1 MANDFAA
8 LIAQAGGALSAQAT
22 GGSQGLQSFL
32 NRLAQQQAQQSQQ
45 EFERESR
52 LRDQMFQMA
61 RDRKQRAHEAGMQAR
76 RLAAQQ
82 AERSTAEEKARDLT
96 AGGLYI
102 QAMSN
107 PNNRFALE
115 GAIRAGGGILPDEF
129 DWSNREA
136 VMPFISAAVER
147 GLQPRTVVEVGEQR
161 ASAETWY
168 QENLGDS
175 SLLPT
180 AGDWQTQ
187 LVKDKQQLTTA
198 QNRLTNIGG
207 QAAALEAQLQ
217 ALAQETPNLTGDQY
231 LERLR
236 AISRSYAEVAQGRA
250 GLETGNFGRFFGE
263 NTKLRSTYD
272 LIGTQL
278 GNIANQLESQPE
290 VKSNDLLAAWDISR
304 PESFPGL
311 IEGFGG
317 GDDQDGTNLELE
329 NFEKLLAGQGFRA
342 KSEQFSQL
350 VAYLQTV
357 TPETA
362 QYLDN
367 ETRRVWN
374 LVHQRAGNGDPLDL
388 STLLTDM
395 RSAQIAGN
403 NEEYND
409 NSRFIANVAKIDPTG
424 SSIAVNRGVSRAQQI
439 SAAKSL
445 NSSLSRTGQFGFRLF
460 DNDEQ
465 LAQAIDTYGQV
476 QQDGTRTVDEGF
488 LARYVES
495 DAGLSNIV
503 DRGIA
508 NLTASDDMSKQLEMR
523 LMGTLERLQL
533 KTPDL
538 RNRLRRQ
545 IAARTGEIA
554 TLTPD
559 LGPEEI
565 HGYSGTQA
573 DAFIGLA
580 RNPSSSPLALLPAQ
594 DRNAEVD
601 RFTSTVFSEQA
612 DPEGYKRLRDRARQT
627 MLAES
632 PSYQQPIGIGHP
644 FSLNEKKV
652 WGTMTTRG
660 PEKALRLRAE
670 AASEQGGNVTAGDV
684 IRLFQSSVPEYAQL
698 LASPGR
704 VYGQSVMSLPK
715 WARDGEAL
723 VYTNG
728 GEAFARQYADS
739 GIDVDA
745 NTLNILGFI
754 DSARALPLHKLASSI
769 GGDVNQMRLLR
780 TMQETLRDMTYED
793 AIAAFAGPNP
803 EGLPFERLTPAESI
817 PTVEDTQTL
826 TTLVGTGFNVAEERA
841 KIAAARR
848 TLSDREVGEFVETDS
863 GYAIF
868 DEALLAAETADLD
881 KREADLTSIDNA
893 EFVQAVTNRAP
904 RLMADLFLQ
913 NSITNPADLAVALAE
928 TQPIITGMSVD
939 QLGLETATFNAYVG
953 ELSQEGVTEAQALST
968 LIELMSF
975 SSSQRTKA
983 EGVAISATT
992 PMKDRPF
999 VLQAGNLML
1008 NTYREEI
1015 SAIAESL
1022 ARREVSLGRSMTSAD
1037 FPPDLASTLDRAG
1050 FDDMEARSGTA
1061 LDLFRAAKVWA
1072 AHRNVNF

>member
-8 LIAQAGGALSAQAT
+8 LLAQAGGALSAQAT

-45 EFERESR
+45 EFERESK

-82 AERSTAEEKARDLT
+82 AERTTAEEKARDLT

-102 QAMSN
+102 SAMSN

-129 DWSNREA
+129 DWKNREA

-147 GLQPRTVVEVGEQR
+147 GLQPRTVAEVSEQR

-175 SLLPT
+175 SALPSG
-180 AGDWQTQ
+180 GDWQTQ

-217 ALAQETPNLTGDQY
+217 ALAQEAPNLTGDQY

-236 AISRSYAEVAQGRA
+236 AISRSYAEIAQERA

-263 NTKLRSTYD
+263 NTKLRATYD

-317 GDDQDGTNLELE
+317 GDDQDGANLELE

-367 ETRRVWN
+367 ETRAVWD
-374 LVHQRAGNGDPLDL
+374 LVNQRAADGDPLDL
-388 STLLTDM
+388 ASLMTELRTT
-395 RSAQIAGN
+395 QIADNTSDYN
-403 NEEYND
+403 NV
-409 NSRFIANVAKIDPTG
+409 SRFIARVAKTDPVG
-424 SSIAVNRGVSRAQQI
+424 SNIAVSRGVNRAKQI
-439 SAAKSL
+439 SAARTL
-445 NSSLSRTGQFGFRLF
+445 NTSLSRTANFGFRLF
-460 DNDEQ
+460 DDDDQ
-465 LAQAIDTYGQV
+465 LAQAIDTFGQV
-476 QQDGTRTVDEGF
+476 QEDGTRAIDEGF
-488 LARYVES
+488 LSRYIES

-508 NLTASDDMSKQLEMR
+508 TLTASDDMSGQLEMR
-523 LMGTLERLQL
+523 LMGTFDRLGL

-559 LGPEEI
+559 LAAEDV
-565 HGYSGTQA
+565 HGYSGTQT

-580 RNPSSSPLALLPAQ
+580 RNPSSSPLALLPVEE
-594 DRNAEVD
+594 RNNQVD
-601 RFTSTVFSEQA
+601 RFTKEVFGERP
-612 DPEGYKRLRDRARQT
+612 DPEGYRRLRDRARE
-627 MLAES
+627 MVFS
-632 PSYQQPIGIGHP
+632 PTPGYQQPIGIGHP
-644 FSLNEKKV
+644 FSLNENKV
-652 WGTMTTRG
+652 WGSMATRG
-660 PEKALRLRAE
+660 PEKALRLRGE
-670 AASEQGGNVTAGDV
+670 AAAEQDGSVTAGDV
-684 IRLFQSSVPEYAQL
+684 IRLFQTYVPQYANA
-698 LASPGR
+698 LAMPGR
-704 VYGQSVMSLPK
+704 ADQSDALRAT
-715 WARDGEAL
+715 WARSGEVG
-723 VYTNG
+723 VYLRG
-728 GEAFARQYADS
+728 DEAFSRQYRDS
-739 GIDVDA
+739 GADIDS
-745 NTLNILGFI
+745 NTLNVLGFI
-754 DSARALPLHKLASSI
+754 DLARALPLDRLRDSI
-769 GGDVNQMRLLR
+769 GDDSQMRLLR
-780 TMQETLRDMTYED
+780 TLQESLRDMTYDE
-793 AIAAFAGPNP
+793 AVAAFAGPNP
-803 EGLPFERLTPAESI
+803 EGVSFERLIPADSI
-817 PTVEDTQTL
+817 PSVDTSPAL
-826 TTLVGTGFNVAEERA
+826 TTLVGTGFNVADERA

-848 TLSDREVGEFVETDS
+848 ALSEREVGEFVETDS

-868 DEALLAAETADLD
+868 DEALLASESADLD
-881 KREADLTSIDNA
+881 KREADLASIDNA

-913 NSITNPADLAVALAE
+913 NSITDPADLAVALTEA
-928 TQPIITGMSVD
+928 QPIITGLAVD
-939 QLGLETATFNAYVG
+939 QLGLETATFDAYVG
-953 ELSQEGVTEAQALST
+953 ELSQEGVTQSQALST

-975 SSSQRTKA
+975 SSAQRTKA

-999 VLQAGNLML
+999 VLQAGNLMM
-1008 NTYREEI
+1008 NTYRDEI
-1015 SAIAESL
+1015 IATAESL
-1022 ARREVSLGRSMTSAD
+1022 IQREVALGRPLTSVD
-1037 FPPDLASTLDRAG
+1037 FPAGLAKVLSQAG
-1050 FDDMEARSGTA
+1050 FDDMEPADGA
-1061 LDLFRAAKVWA
+1061 GPDIFRAAKIWA
-1072 AHRNVNF
+1072 AYRSLNF